1 MKYYAETK
9 MTKKYKWRDSKNY
22 NQATICK
29 DYSNTKQYSIFF
41 MIIYIY
47 RKSIKP

>member
-9 MTKKYKWRDSKNY
+9 MTKKYKWRGSKNY

-29 DYSNTKQYSIFF
+29 IIQTQSNTAYSL
-41 MIIYIY
+41 
-47 RKSIKP
+47 